1 MYSIK
6 ELTIIY
12 NNIYKNDIK
21 YFEKEFI
28 YNLSDCKNINIDDN
42 NKKLII
48 FIIIKNIH
56 NKIEN
61 KINIIYYI
69 CPIVYTLTF
78 LLGFKQFINMIY

>member
-1 MYSIK
+1 MYSRK
-6 ELTIIY
+6 QLKIIY
-12 NNIYKNDIK
+12 NNIYKNDINYYK
-21 YFEKEFI
+21 NEYI
-28 YNLSDCKNINIDDN
+28 YNLSNHTYINIDDK

-69 CPIVYTLTF
+69 CPIVYTFTF
-78 LLGFKQFINMIY
+78 LLGFKQFINMI